1 MRRRSAAVIRR
12 AWSFITRFV
21 PEGAALLSA
30 LIFASYV
37 MGLVRDRIFAQTF
50 GAGPELDAY
59 NAAFVLPELLFD
71 VLVEAGLA
79 AAFIP
84 IFVKLRATHSDPE
97 VANRFGRTILTLG
110 VGVMGVGSLVLFVFA
125 EAFTG
130 WIAPGFAGEQR
141 ELYVG
146 LFRVMLVTQV
156 LFAASLTLGQVLLAE
171 QRFFWYG
178 LAPLLYNAGI
188 VVGTVTLGGTLGIFG
203 PAIGAI
209 LGAAVHLGSRFIGLR
224 GSSFRIR
231 LGWSAPRSSVRE
243 FIRLTIPKLASQ
255 PVEPVAF
262 LFFTNVASG
271 LAAGSLSIF
280 NYARNFQSLPVSLV
294 GVAFAIAAFPS
305 LSAAYAR
312 GDRRGYLRLFGTNLV
327 SIVGLTVFAALAM
340 VVLGELGIG
349 ILLGGGEFGAGRG
362 GTYRGGPRCL
372 RAVGPVRERRPPA
385 QPGDLRDPADRL
397 PGPRLDRRTRDHDG
411 RHARA
416 AAGLRDP
423 GAATRVRDRPGL
435 EGRAAGSDPGGTAAH
450 VPSAGRSDHRRGSMR
465 RAGWSGRG

>member
-1 MRRRSAAVIRR
+1 MIRG
-12 AWSFITRFV
+12 AWAHITRFV

-30 LIFASYV
+30 LIFASYL

-84 IFVKLRATHSDPE
+84 IFVKLRATNADPE

-110 VGVMGVGSLVLFVFA
+110 VGVMGIGSLVLLVFA

-130 WIAPGFAGEQR
+130 WIAPGFVGEQR

-188 VVGTVTLGGTLGIFG
+188 VAGTITLGGTLGIFG
-203 PAIGAI
+203 AAIGAI

-231 LGWSAPRSSVRE
+231 LRVERAARVGARVHPAHDSEAG
-243 FIRLTIPKLASQ
+243 Q
-255 PVEPVAF
+255 P
-262 LFFTNVASG
+262 
-271 LAAGSLSIF
+271 
-280 NYARNFQSLPVSLV
+280 
-294 GVAFAIAAFPS
+294 
-305 LSAAYAR
+305 
-312 GDRRGYLRLFGTNLV
+312 
-327 SIVGLTVFAALAM
+327 
-340 VVLGELGIG
+340 
-349 ILLGGGEFGAGRG
+349 AGRAG
-362 GTYRGGPRCL
+362 RLPLLHERGLGPRGGQPEHLQLRPELPEPAGEPR
-372 RAVGPVRERRPPA
+372 RR
-385 QPGDLRDPADRL
+385 
-397 PGPRLDRRTRDHDG
+397 
-411 RHARA
+411 
-416 AAGLRDP
+416 
-423 GAATRVRDRPGL
+423 RVRDRRLSLAVGGL
-435 EGRAAGSDPGGTAAH
+435 RA
-450 VPSAGRSDHRRGSMR
+450 R
-465 RAGWSGRG
+465 

>member
-1 MRRRSAAVIRR
+1 MTTLR
-12 AWSFITRFV
+12 AWARVTRFV
-21 PEGAALLSA
+21 PKGAAMLSG
-30 LIFASYV
+30 LIFGSYL

-50 GAGPELDAY
+50 GAGAELDAY

-84 IFVKLRATHSDPE
+84 IFVNLRATHADPE

-110 VGVMGVGSLVLFVFA
+110 VGVMGIGSVLLFVLA
-125 EAFTG
+125 ETFTG

-141 ELYVG
+141 ELYVA

-188 VVGTVTLGGTLGIFG
+188 VIGTLALSGSLGIFG

-209 LGAAVHLGSRFIGLR
+209 LGAAIHLGSRFIGLH

-231 LGWSAPRSSVRE
+231 PGWNAPRSSVRE
-243 FIRLTIPKLASQ
+243 FVRLTVPKLASQ
-255 PVEPVAF
+255 PVEPIAF
-262 LFFTNVASG
+262 LFFTSVASS
-271 LAAGSLSIF
+271 LAAGSLSVF

-294 GVAFAIAAFPS
+294 GVAFAIAVFPAMS
-305 LSAAYAR
+305 SAYAR
-312 GDRRGYLRLFGTNLV
+312 GDRRGYLRIFGTNLV
-327 SIVGLTVFAALAM
+327 SIVILTVAAAVGM

-349 ILLGGGEFGAGRG
+349 ILLGGGEFGPDDVARTAAVLAAFALSVPFESVAHLLSRAIFATRQTVLQSLASIAGLEI
-362 GTYRGGPRCL
+362 TMAATILMLPRFGIL
-372 RAVGPVRERRPPA
+372 A
-385 QPGDLRDPADRL
+385 L
-397 PGPRLDRRTRDHDG
+397 PLGF
-411 RHARA
+411 
-416 AAGLRDP
+416 AAGQASKVVLLGVILAVRLSAFPRPD
-423 GAATRVRDRPGL
+423 AA
-435 EGRAAGSDPGGTAAH
+435 S
-450 VPSAGRSDHRRGSMR
+450 RSHE
-465 RAGWSGRG
+465 APA

>member
-1 MRRRSAAVIRR
+1 M
-12 AWSFITRFV
+12 

-84 IFVKLRATHSDPE
+84 IFVKLRATNADPE

-110 VGVMGVGSLVLFVFA
+110 VGVMGVGSLVLLVFA

-188 VVGTVTLGGTLGIFG
+188 VAGTIALGGTLGIFG
-203 PAIGAI
+203 AAIGAI

-231 LGWSAPRSSVRE
+231 FGWSAPRASVRE

-349 ILLGGGEFGAGRG
+349 ILLGGGEFGPDEVARTAAVLGAFALSV
-362 GTYRGGPRCL
+362 PFESVAHL
-372 RAVGPVRERRPPA
+372 LSRAIFA
-385 QPGDLRDPADRL
+385 
-397 PGPRLDRRTRDHDG
+397 TRQTLFQ
-411 RHARA
+411 ALA
-416 AAGLRDP
+416 SIAGLVITM
-423 GAATRVRDRPGL
+423 AATLALLPSFGILALPLGFAIGQASKVALLAVILAARLWGW
-435 EGRAAGSDPGGTAAH
+435 RADAIFEP
-450 VPSAGRSDHRRGSMR
+450 
-465 RAGWSGRG
+465 

>member
-1 MRRRSAAVIRR
+1 M
-12 AWSFITRFV
+12 

-30 LIFASYV
+30 LIFASYL

-84 IFVKLRATHSDPE
+84 IFVRLRATNGDPE

-110 VGVMGVGSLVLFVFA
+110 VGVMGIGSLVLLVFA

-146 LFRVMLVTQV
+146 LFRVMLITQV

-188 VVGTVTLGGTLGIFG
+188 VAGTLALSGTLGIFG
-203 PAIGAI
+203 VAIGAI

-294 GVAFAIAAFPS
+294 GVAFAIAVFPS

-312 GDRRGYLRLFGTNLV
+312 GDRHGYLRLFGTNLV

-349 ILLGGGEFGAGRG
+349 ILLGGGEFGADEVARTAAVLGAFALSV
-362 GTYRGGPRCL
+362 PFESVAHL
-372 RAVGPVRERRPPA
+372 LSRAIFA
-385 QPGDLRDPADRL
+385 
-397 PGPRLDRRTRDHDG
+397 TRQTLLQ
-411 RHARA
+411 ALA
-416 AAGLRDP
+416 SIAGLEITM
-423 GAATRVRDRPGL
+423 AATIVLLPSFGILSLPLGFAIGQASKVVLLAVILAVRLGVW
-435 EGRAAGSDPGGTAAH
+435 GSDGLSSRDDPWGGSTQ
-450 VPSAGRSDHRRGSMR
+450 G
-465 RAGWSGRG
+465 

>member
-1 MRRRSAAVIRR
+1 M
-12 AWSFITRFV
+12 
-21 PEGAALLSA
+21 PEGAALLSV

-84 IFVKLRATHSDPE
+84 IFVKLRATHTDPE

-110 VGVMGVGSLVLFVFA
+110 VGVMGVGSLVLLVFA
-125 EAFTG
+125 GEFTG
-130 WIAPGFAGEQR
+130 WIAPGFVGEQR

-156 LFAASLTLGQVLLAE
+156 LFAASLTLGQVLLVE

-188 VVGTVTLGGTLGIFG
+188 VAGTVTLGGTLGIFG
-203 PAIGAI
+203 AAMGAI

-224 GSSFRIR
+224 GSSFRTR
-231 LGWSAPRSSVRE
+231 FGWNAPRASVRE

-255 PVEPVAF
+255 PVEPIAF

-312 GDRRGYLRLFGTNLV
+312 GDRRGYLRLFGTSLV

-349 ILLGGGEFGAGRG
+349 ILLGGGEFGPDEVARTAAVLGAFALSVPFESVAHLLSRAIFATRQTLFQALASIAGLMITMAATLALLPSFGILALPLGFAIGQASKVVLLAVILAVR
-362 GTYRGGPRCL
+362 L
-372 RAVGPVRERRPPA
+372 RAFPP
-385 QPGDLRDPADRL
+385 PTG
-397 PGPRLDRRTRDHDG
+397 
-411 RHARA
+411 
-416 AAGLRDP
+416 
-423 GAATRVRDRPGL
+423 
-435 EGRAAGSDPGGTAAH
+435 
-450 VPSAGRSDHRRGSMR
+450 
-465 RAGWSGRG
+465 

>member
-12 AWSFITRFV
+12 AWTFITRFV

-37 MGLVRDRIFAQTF
+37 MGLVRDRIFAQRF

-84 IFVKLRATHSDPE
+84 IFVKLRATNTDPE

-110 VGVMGVGSLVLFVFA
+110 VGVMGIGSLVLLIFA
-125 EAFTG
+125 EAFTA
-130 WIAPGFAGEQR
+130 WIAPGFEGEQR

-188 VVGTVTLGGTLGIFG
+188 VVGTITLGGTLGIFG
-203 PAIGAI
+203 AAIGAI
-209 LGAAVHLGSRFIGLR
+209 LGAAAHLGSRFIGLR

-231 LGWSAPRSSVRE
+231 LGWGAPRSSVRE

-305 LSAAYAR
+305 LSAAYAS
-312 GDRRGYLRLFGTNLV
+312 GDRRGYLRVFGTNLV

-349 ILLGGGEFGAGRG
+349 ILLGGGEFGPDEVARTAAVLGAFALSVPFESVAHLLSRAIFATRQTLFQALASIAGLVITMAATLALLPSSGILALPLGFAIGQAAKVALLAVILAVR
-362 GTYRGGPRCL
+362 L
-372 RAVGPVRERRPPA
+372 RAFP
-385 QPGDLRDPADRL
+385 
-397 PGPRLDRRTRDHDG
+397 
-411 RHARA
+411 ARA
-416 AAGLRDP
+416 D
-423 GAATRVRDRPGL
+423 
-435 EGRAAGSDPGGTAAH
+435 
-450 VPSAGRSDHRRGSMR
+450 
-465 RAGWSGRG
+465 

>member
-1 MRRRSAAVIRR
+1 M
-12 AWSFITRFV
+12 

-30 LIFASYV
+30 LIFGSYL

-50 GAGPELDAY
+50 GAGAELDAY

-84 IFVKLRATHSDPE
+84 IFVKLRATHADPE

-110 VGVMGVGSLVLFVFA
+110 VAVMGIGSVVLFVFA
-125 EAFTG
+125 DALTA

-141 ELYVG
+141 QLYVD

-188 VVGTVTLGGTLGIFG
+188 VAGTVTLSGSFGIFG
-203 PAIGAI
+203 PAVGAI

-231 LGWSAPRSSVRE
+231 LGWGAPRWSVRE

-255 PVEPVAF
+255 PVEPIAF

-271 LAAGSLSIF
+271 LAAGSLSVF

-294 GVAFAIAAFPS
+294 GVAFAIAAFPG
-305 LSAAYAR
+305 LSAAFAR
-312 GDRRGYLRLFGTNLV
+312 GDRPGYVRMFGTNLV
-327 SIVGLTVFAALAM
+327 SIVGLTVFAAVVM

-349 ILLGGGEFGAGRG
+349 ILLGGGEFGPDDVARTAAVLGVFALSVPFESVAHLLSRAIFATRQTLLQALASIAGLEITMAATIVLLPGLGILALPLGFAIGQASKVVLLAMVLALR
-362 GTYRGGPRCL
+362 L
-372 RAVGPVRERRPPA
+372 RAFPP
-385 QPGDLRDPADRL
+385 PEAD
-397 PGPRLDRRTRDHDG
+397 
-411 RHARA
+411 
-416 AAGLRDP
+416 
-423 GAATRVRDRPGL
+423 AT
-435 EGRAAGSDPGGTAAH
+435 
-450 VPSAGRSDHRRGSMR
+450 R
-465 RAGWSGRG
+465 RAGSSEPG

>member
-1 MRRRSAAVIRR
+1 MIA
-12 AWSFITRFV
+12 AWSRLTRFV

-30 LIFASYV
+30 LIFGSYV

-50 GAGPELDAY
+50 GAGAELDAY

-84 IFVKLRATHSDPE
+84 IFVNLRATHADPE

-110 VGVMGVGSLVLFVFA
+110 VGVMGVGSVVLFVFA
-125 EAFTG
+125 DAFTG

-141 ELYVG
+141 ELYVA
-146 LFRVMLVTQV
+146 LFRAMLVTQV

-188 VVGTVTLGGTLGIFG
+188 VIGTLALSGSLGIFG
-203 PAIGAI
+203 PAVGAI
-209 LGAAVHLGSRFIGLR
+209 LGAAIHLGSRFIGLR

-231 LGWSAPRSSVRE
+231 LGWGAPRSSLRE
-243 FIRLTIPKLASQ
+243 FIRLTVPKLASQ
-255 PVEPVAF
+255 PVEPIAF

-271 LAAGSLSIF
+271 LAAGSLSVF

-294 GVAFAIAAFPS
+294 GVAFAIAVFPAMS
-305 LSAAYAR
+305 SAYAR
-312 GDRRGYLRLFGTNLV
+312 GDRRGYLRIFGTNLV

-340 VVLGELGIG
+340 VVLGELGIS
-349 ILLGGGEFGAGRG
+349 ILLGGGEFGPDDVARTAAVLGAFALSVPFESVAHLLSRAIFATRQTLLQALASIAGLEF
-362 GTYRGGPRCL
+362 TMAATIVLLPRFGIL
-372 RAVGPVRERRPPA
+372 A
-385 QPGDLRDPADRL
+385 L
-397 PGPRLDRRTRDHDG
+397 PFGF
-411 RHARA
+411 
-416 AAGLRDP
+416 AAGQASKVVLLGLILTVRLRTFPSPD
-423 GAATRVRDRPGL
+423 
-435 EGRAAGSDPGGTAAH
+435 AG
-450 VPSAGRSDHRRGSMR
+450 
-465 RAGWSGRG
+465 

>member
-1 MRRRSAAVIRR
+1 M
-12 AWSFITRFV
+12 

-30 LIFASYV
+30 LIFASYL

-84 IFVKLRATHSDPE
+84 IFVRLRATDADPE

-110 VGVMGVGSLVLFVFA
+110 VGVMGIGSLVLLVFA

-130 WIAPGFAGEQR
+130 WIAPGFVGEQR

-188 VVGTVTLGGTLGIFG
+188 VAGTITLGGTLGIFG
-203 PAIGAI
+203 AAIGAI

-231 LGWSAPRSSVRE
+231 LGWSAPRASVRE

-294 GVAFAIAAFPS
+294 GVAFAIAVFPS

-327 SIVGLTVFAALAM
+327 SIVGLTVFAALVM

-349 ILLGGGEFGAGRG
+349 ILLGGGEFGPDEVARTAAVLGAFALSVPFESVAHLLSRAIFATRQTLFQALASIAGLEITMAATIVLLPGSGILALPLGFAIGQASKVALLAVILAVR
-362 GTYRGGPRCL
+362 L
-372 RAVGPVRERRPPA
+372 RAFPP
-385 QPGDLRDPADRL
+385 
-397 PGPRLDRRTRDHDG
+397 RTG
-411 RHARA
+411 
-416 AAGLRDP
+416 
-423 GAATRVRDRPGL
+423 
-435 EGRAAGSDPGGTAAH
+435 
-450 VPSAGRSDHRRGSMR
+450 
-465 RAGWSGRG
+465 

>member
-1 MRRRSAAVIRR
+1 MTTTAAGAVRVLVRR
-12 AWSFITRFV
+12 FL

-37 MGLVRDRIFAQTF
+37 MGLVRDRIFAGTF
-50 GAGPELDAY
+50 GAGAELDAY

-84 IFVKLRATHSDPE
+84 IFVNLRATHADPA
-97 VANRFGRTILTLG
+97 VANRFGRSILTLG
-110 VGVMGVGSLVLFVFA
+110 VGVMGVGSVVLFVFA
-125 EAFTG
+125 DVFTG
-130 WIAPGFAGEQR
+130 WIAPGFVGEQR
-141 ELYVG
+141 ELYVE

-188 VVGTVTLGGTLGIFG
+188 VAGTITLSGTLGIFG
-203 PAIGAI
+203 PALGAI
-209 LGAAVHLGSRFIGLR
+209 FGAAVHLGSRFIGLR

-231 LGWSAPRSSVRE
+231 LGWGASRASVRE

-271 LAAGSLSIF
+271 LAAGSLSVF

-294 GVAFAIAAFPS
+294 GVAFAIAVFPAM
-305 LSAAYAR
+305 SAAYAR
-312 GDRRGYLRLFGTNLV
+312 GDRRGYLRIFGTNLV
-327 SIVGLTVFAALAM
+327 SIVGLTVLAALVM
-340 VVLGELGIG
+340 VAFGELGIG
-349 ILLGGGEFGAGRG
+349 ILLGGGEFGPDDVARTAAVLAAFALSVPFESVAHLLSRAIFATRQTVLQALASVAGLEITIAATILLLPGYGILALPLGFALGQAAKVALLALTLAVRLRTFPAPETEATRRG
-362 GTYRGGPRCL
+362 GSS
-372 RAVGPVRERRPPA
+372 A
-385 QPGDLRDPADRL
+385 PG
-397 PGPRLDRRTRDHDG
+397 
-411 RHARA
+411 
-416 AAGLRDP
+416 
-423 GAATRVRDRPGL
+423 
-435 EGRAAGSDPGGTAAH
+435 
-450 VPSAGRSDHRRGSMR
+450 
-465 RAGWSGRG
+465 